1 MAKGSVRMTQRLA
14 SQILTSDS
22 DEIADLKANLET
34 LEGFIDLARKIDGLP
49 NTKSRFFEESRS
61 LYQITAT
68 LTIDKLEALL
78 TEFFG
83 PPVKPSGKPLPRK
96 LRKDSVVKYLGGIQ
110 KDQSLFIISLKT
122 GQFYGALWP
131 WRRNKSKIE
140 IHLGYCSDWMGDD
153 DYEQLETLVKQSISR
168 STFEQMDAGIGG
180 QIHGISLPSFLQMAE
195 MEKSSFS
202 LRITSRNRLG
212 SLHLNEGVLIAAD
225 LDDTKGKNAAFE
237 IISWDDASIE
247 IEPLDKSK
255 TDEIKL
261 SLMQVLMES
270 LKLKDEAVVSQV
282 ASEKNQAQPEE
293 EDTPQPNKKPTPRSQ
308 RPSPSHLVRLERA
321 PEPKIKRQR
330 VSILT
335 LAAMALGTIGI
346 IAVVYMASHH
356 FATNRKASDGYQTVT
371 AKVNKQPLL
380 EEKIALLQKYLDE
393 HPGSKHT
400 MEIQNQLIEISET
413 LQAREFEKVELSISA
428 FPVNEHYEKKAV
440 AAYESFLEKYP
451 GTRYEKDIRQ
461 SIFKIK
467 DLIDQHYYHELKHAA
482 RLNFNDRLKIYRD
495 YLTKFPMGNY
505 SKDVEVLI
513 EDMGSRYLEYLSAET
528 VQCEAKQKW
537 APCIKQLDDFIA
549 AYQGMPLGT
558 KANRLK
564 KGMVDKRDFL
574 QIRRQVLET
583 GTDYQKGYQLY
594 QSYLAKNPQST
605 QKAAVKKEMDELSV
619 HLKGQKQWL
628 SIKRFAGNSKNALIN
643 RIKKVEQYLHKN
655 ASGPFAGDAHRMLGR
670 LEAERK
676 LSLRQQQIQA
686 QKRKTQEQLQ
696 REKTQRIQRE
706 ARVRRLQVQLQSQ
719 LNASSRFRI
728 KGNNAVV
735 DQTTGLTWAL
745 LDSQQELGGC
755 LSYEAAKEYV
765 QSLRLDGNQDWRLPT
780 ASELASIFKKPP
792 FYPSAGNQ
800 WFWSSE
806 TYVKGYH
813 SVGVV
818 VTDKPE
824 TRFEREHRNLSE
836 CGVVRAVR

>member
-1 MAKGSVRMTQRLA
+1 MTQQLA

-34 LEGFIDLARKIDGLP
+34 LEGFIDLAREIDGLP

-61 LYQITAT
+61 LYQVTAT
-68 LTIDKLEALL
+68 QTIDKLEALL
-78 TEFFG
+78 SKFFG

-140 IHLGYCSDWMGDD
+140 IHLGYCSDWMSDE

-202 LRITSRNRLG
+202 LRITSRNRVG
-212 SLHLNEGVLIAAD
+212 SLHLDEGVLIAAD
-225 LDDTKGKNAAFE
+225 LDESQGKSAAFE

-247 IEPLDKSK
+247 IEPLDASK
-255 TDEIKL
+255 TNEIQL

-282 ASEKNQAQPEE
+282 ASDKDQEQQEE
-293 EDTPQPNKKPTPRSQ
+293 ETPGAKKKPTPRSQ
-308 RPSPSHLVRLERA
+308 RPTPSRLVRLERA

-335 LAAMALGTIGI
+335 LAAVALGTIGI
-346 IAVVYMASHH
+346 ISVAYMASHH
-356 FATNRKASDGYQTVT
+356 FAANRKASDGYQTV
-371 AKVNKQPLL
+371 KSKLDGRLP
-380 EEKIALLQKYLDE
+380 EEKITLLQEYLDA

-400 MEIQNQLIEISET
+400 LEIQTQLLEISEK

-428 FPVNEHYEKKAV
+428 LPVDEHYEKKAV
-440 AAYESFLEKYP
+440 AAYEDFLERFP
-451 GTRYEKDIRQ
+451 GTRYEKEIRQ
-461 SIFKIK
+461 AIFKIK

-482 RLNFNDRLKIYRD
+482 RLNFNERLKIYRD
-495 YLTKFPMGNY
+495 YLTKFPSGNY

-513 EDMGSRYLEYLSAET
+513 EDMGTRYLEYLGTET
-528 VQCEAKQKW
+528 DQCEAKQKW
-537 APCIKQLDDFIA
+537 APCIKKLDDFIA
-549 AYQGMPLGT
+549 AYQGVPLGI
-558 KANRLK
+558 KADKLK
-564 KGMVDKRDFL
+564 KQMTDKRDFL
-574 QIRRQVLET
+574 QLRRQVLET
-583 GTDYQKGYQLY
+583 GTDYQKGYGLY
-594 QSYLAKNPQST
+594 ASYLEGNPDST
-605 QKAAVKKEMDELSV
+605 QKAAVEKEMDELSV

-628 SIKRFAGNSKNALIN
+628 SVKRYAGNSKYSLIN
-643 RIKKVEQYLHKN
+643 RIQKVEQYLQKN
-655 ASGPFAGDAHRMLGR
+655 TTGPFAGDAHRMLGR

-686 QKRKTQEQLQ
+686 QKRKAQEQLQ
-696 REKTQRIQRE
+696 REKAQRLQRE
-706 ARVRRLQVQLQSQ
+706 ARIRRLQSQ
-719 LNASSRFRI
+719 LKSQLSASDRFRTI
-728 KGNNAVV
+728 GNNTVV

-755 LSYEAAKEYV
+755 IDYEAANQYV
-765 QSLRLDGNQDWRLPT
+765 QNLSLDGNQDWRLPT
-780 ASELASIFKKPP
+780 ASELASLFKKPP
-792 FYPSAGNQ
+792 YYPSAGNQ

-806 TYVKGYH
+806 TYAKGYH
-813 SVGVV
+813 SVVVV

-824 TRFEREHRNLSE
+824 TRFEREHRKLSE